1 MPACHRKW
9 YLPHKVALI
18 PRSVGPQVIQGAR
31 DSRMQQ
37 AARPVFPPPSRP
49 RARRR
54 RNFASTRAVAA
65 LMLREMATTYGRS
78 PGGYFWAVAEPVA
91 GVFVLTW
98 AFSFIFMMP
107 PLGTSFELF
116 YATGMLPFTMFVTL
130 SNRIGTALVFS
141 KPLLTFPA
149 VTYVDAIAA
158 RFLLNLLTELLVI
171 FLVFLAILTFFE
183 TRALLDMGQIAQ
195 SLALAAL
202 FALGVGT
209 ANAYLFMRFP
219 VWHVFWALINRPLF
233 VISGVFFIYDK
244 LPSLLKDWLWY
255 NPLVHV
261 VGMMRKGFYPTY
273 DDHYVS
279 PVFVIAVSLALM
291 VFGFL
296 MLSAHGKRL
305 LQEG

>member
-1 MPACHRKW
+1 MSQNVNSGPA
-9 YLPHKVALI
+9 P
-18 PRSVGPQVIQGAR
+18 
-31 DSRMQQ
+31 
-37 AARPVFPPPSRP
+37 AARPKGRTRRAFPSF
-49 RARRR
+49 RAI
-54 RNFASTRAVAA
+54 SA

-98 AFSFIFMMP
+98 AFSFIFMTP

-141 KPLLTFPA
+141 RPLLTFPA
-149 VTYVDAIAA
+149 VTFVDAIAA

-171 FLVFLAILTFFE
+171 YLVFVAILSFFE
-183 TRALLDMGQIAQ
+183 TRALLDLGQICA
-195 SLALAAL
+195 SLAMTGL

-244 LPSLLKDWLWY
+244 LPSLLKDWLWF
-255 NPLVHV
+255 NPLVHI

-279 PVFVIAVSLALM
+279 VVYVVGVSLALLL
-291 VFGFL
+291 FGLL
-296 MLSAHGKRL
+296 MLFAHGKRL

>member
-1 MPACHRKW
+1 MPQDTKSISAPMMRPKT
-9 YLPHKVALI
+9 
-18 PRSVGPQVIQGAR
+18 RSKR
-31 DSRMQQ
+31 S
-37 AARPVFPPPSRP
+37 
-49 RARRR
+49 
-54 RNFASTRAVAA
+54 FASFRAISA

-98 AFSFIFMMP
+98 AFSFIFMTP

-130 SNRIGTALVFS
+130 SNRVGTAIVFS
-141 KPLLTFPA
+141 RPLLTFPA
-149 VTYVDAIAA
+149 VTFVDAIAA

-171 FLVFLAILTFFE
+171 YLVFLAILSLFE
-183 TRALLDMGQIAQ
+183 TRALLDLTQIAG
-195 SLALAAL
+195 SLALTAL

-244 LPSLLKDWLWY
+244 LPALLKEWLWF
-255 NPLVHV
+255 NPLVHI

-273 DDHYVS
+273 DNHYVS
-279 PVFVIAVSLALM
+279 VVFVVGVSLGLLL
-291 VFGFL
+291 FGLL
-296 MLSAHGKRL
+296 MLSANGKKL
-305 LQEG
+305 IQEG

>member
-1 MPACHRKW
+1 MSDATVNEKAMPQRPTARRNRSFPG
-9 YLPHKVALI
+9 LRAVFALI
-18 PRSVGPQVIQGAR
+18 
-31 DSRMQQ
+31 
-37 AARPVFPPPSRP
+37 
-49 RARRR
+49 
-54 RNFASTRAVAA
+54 
-65 LMLREMATTYGRS
+65 LREMATTYGRS

-98 AFSFIFMMP
+98 AFSFIFMTP

-130 SNRIGTALVFS
+130 ANRVGTALTFS

-158 RFLLNLLTELLVI
+158 RFLLNFLTELLVI
-171 FLVFLAILTFFE
+171 TLVFIVLLTAFD
-183 TRALLDMGQIAQ
+183 TRALLNFGEIAE
-195 SLALAAL
+195 SIALVAI

-219 VWHVFWALINRPLF
+219 VWHVLWALINRPLF

-244 LPSLLKDWLWY
+244 LPTLLKEWLWY
-255 NPLVHV
+255 NPLVHI
-261 VGMMRKGFYPTY
+261 VGTMRKGFYPTY

-279 PVFVIAVSLALM
+279 SLFVVLISLGLM
-291 VFGFL
+291 MFGFL
-296 MLSAHGKRL
+296 MLRTQGKRL

>member
-1 MPACHRKW
+1 MADASISRPDR
-9 YLPHKVALI
+9 P
-18 PRSVGPQVIQGAR
+18 GPQV
-31 DSRMQQ
+31 
-37 AARPVFPPPSRP
+37 P
-49 RARRR
+49 RAGRRR
-54 RNFASTRAVAA
+54 GRSFPSLRAITA

-78 PGGYFWAVAEPVA
+78 PGGYLWAVAEPVA

-130 SNRIGTALVFS
+130 ANRIGTALVFS

-149 VTYVDAIAA
+149 VTYVDALAA
-158 RFLLNLLTELLVI
+158 RFLLNLLTELMVIYLVYLTI
-171 FLVFLAILTFFE
+171 LNVFD
-183 TRALLDMGQIAQ
+183 TRAVLNMAQISE
-195 SLALAAL
+195 SLAMTAF
-202 FALGVGT
+202 FALGVGA
-209 ANAYLFMRFP
+209 ANAFLFMRFP

-233 VISGVFFIYDK
+233 VISGVFFMYDK
-244 LPSLLKDWLWY
+244 LPPLLKEWLWY
-255 NPLVHV
+255 NPLVHI
-261 VGMMRKGFYPTY
+261 VGSMRKGFYPTY

-279 PVFVIAVSLALM
+279 GLFVVGISLVLLL
-291 VFGFL
+291 FGVL

>member
-1 MPACHRKW
+1 MSQATFAR
-9 YLPHKVALI
+9 A
-18 PRSVGPQVIQGAR
+18 PQTAQ
-31 DSRMQQ
+31 
-37 AARPVFPPPSRP
+37 PRP
-49 RARRR
+49 RRSRR
-54 RNFASTRAVAA
+54 FPSLRAIIA

-116 YATGMLPFTMFVTL
+116 YATGMLPFTMFATI
-130 SNRIGTALVFS
+130 SNRVGTSLVFS

-171 FLVFLAILTFFE
+171 FLVFLAILSLFD
-183 TRALLDMGQIAQ
+183 TRALLDAGQIAE
-195 SLALAAL
+195 SLGLTAL
-202 FALGVGT
+202 FALAVGT

-244 LPSLLKDWLWY
+244 LPALLKDWLWY

-261 VGMMRKGFYPTY
+261 VGTMRKGFYPTY
-273 DDHYVS
+273 DNHYVS
-279 PVFVIAVSLALM
+279 PTYVIGVSLVLLL
-291 VFGFL
+291 FGFL
-296 MLSAHGKRL
+296 MLSMQGKRL